1 MVSPGVIARPRST
14 GECQR
19 LVACFVGA
27 ALGLLV
33 MLALLAPGVLAR
45 PVRIDPGFG
54 SNGIAT
60 PSVGPSFGLG
70 WFTIAP
76 RQAEGALLATYLPGV
91 NEGPGTLYRY
101 LDNGQIDPSFPPQSP
116 PPASASPSGPVATLP
131 DGSLLTSADGG
142 YLERYGPNGAL
153 DTSYGSGGHSATVPF
168 LISGILPLSSG
179 QVLVAGSNVY
189 QFFGRDSPSR
199 SETDVARLNADG
211 SLDRSFGGGNGVVGL
226 HANFGLEGD
235 RLAGIVER
243 VGGGFAVVVNL
254 EGEAQARAVVVGLTA
269 AGALDPSF
277 GSSGQV
283 QLALIAVSAH
293 PTAAGGV
300 EIAGNAR
307 GGRRGCCA
315 DFALVRLGASGAP
328 DPGFGQRK
336 GWAKA
341 NFGADDRLVSV
352 LWEGDGSVLL
362 AGSTTEV
369 TANCAFFLACW
380 ETPALARFGAQG
392 NLDRSFGR
400 AGLLKL
406 SSLRSA
412 MDRSQEEGV
421 RELVSGPGGDTFAA
435 GRSGPTAF
443 LASIGPDGGLS
454 SGFGTGGIVTRQVPQ
469 IPQASMEDAVVDR
482 RGRIL
487 LVGSTDAG
495 LVNGPST
502 AAVFRYTPNGSLDH
516 SYGAGGHAFAGIVF
530 GGSNSIAVD
539 RAGGAVVAGR
549 STVMRLTPSGH
560 PDLKFG
566 KRGVVRLPT
575 GTRPSGAG
583 VLPNGKILLTRAA
596 ELIGKPTVALRLL
609 RNGRVDPSYRDG
621 PIGCAPER
629 RCAELRTTVDGR
641 GHLLFAGFAIKGG
654 GGPALVVGRL
664 RDDGRLDPA
673 FGQRG
678 RAVIKLHRRS
688 AIAGVAV
695 GGRHIFVAAWSSSGG
710 GPRVSLLALNTNGR
724 LDRSF
729 GRGGIASVS
738 VPPFV
743 SNATQ
748 RERISLLPSGGRIVL
763 VRSGAGT
770 PVLAFGRDGR
780 PVGLANDQSS
790 FVPARSGDAAP
801 PSPIG
806 VVDQGRVV
814 LAWNQETPSGRGG
827 VTTRIAL
834 QRLLVR

>member
-27 ALGLLV
+27 ALGLLA

-45 PVRIDPGFG
+45 QVRIDPGFG
-54 SNGIAT
+54 SNGTAT

-91 NEGPGTLYRY
+91 NEGPGTFYRY

-131 DGSLLTSADGG
+131 DGSSLTSAGGG

-168 LISGILPLSSG
+168 SISRILPLPSG
-179 QVLVAGSNVY
+179 QVLVAGTLAY
-189 QFFGRDSPSR
+189 QSFSRNSISR

-211 SLDRSFGGGNGVVGL
+211 SLDGSFGGGNGVVGS

-235 RLAGIVER
+235 RLAGIVEL

-254 EGEAQARAVVVGLTA
+254 EGEARALVVGLTA

-277 GSSGQV
+277 GSSGKV

-300 EIAGNAR
+300 EIAGNVR
-307 GGRRGCCA
+307 GGRRSCCA

-328 DPGFGQRK
+328 DPGFGQRR

-362 AGSTTEV
+362 AGSTTEM

-380 ETPALARFGAQG
+380 ETPALAHFGAQG

-400 AGLLKL
+400 AGLLEL

-412 MDRSQEEGV
+412 MAHSQEEGV

-443 LASIGPDGGLS
+443 LALIGPDGGLS
-454 SGFGTGGIVTRQVPQ
+454 SGFGAGGIVTRQVPQ

-502 AAVFRYTPNGSLDH
+502 GAVFRYTPSGRLDP

-530 GGSNSIAVD
+530 GGSSSIAVD
-539 RAGGAVVAGR
+539 RAGGAVVAAG

-566 KRGVVRLPT
+566 KRGVVHLPT
-575 GTRPSGAG
+575 GMRLSGVR
-583 VLPNGKILLTRAA
+583 VLPNGKVLLTRAA
-596 ELIGKPTVALRLL
+596 VRIGKSTMTLRLL

-621 PIGCAPER
+621 LIGCAPER
-629 RCAELRTTVDGR
+629 RCAELRTTVDGGGR
-641 GHLLFAGFAIKGG
+641 LLFAGFAVKGG

-695 GGRHIFVAAWSSSGG
+695 GGRRIFVAAWSSSGG
-710 GPRVSLLALNTNGR
+710 GPRVSLFALNANGR

-738 VPPFV
+738 VPRFG
-743 SNATQ
+743 SNAIL
-748 RERISLLPSGGRIVL
+748 RERISLLPTGGRIVL
-763 VRSGAGT
+763 VRSGAGP
-770 PVLAFGRDGR
+770 PVLAFDRDGR
-780 PVGLANDQSS
+780 PVALANDQSS
-790 FVPARSGDAAP
+790 LVPVRSGDAAP

-814 LAWNQETPSGRGG
+814 LAWNQETPSGHGG